1 MHKLKAYVRN
11 KARPEGSIAEGYID
25 NECLLFCSLYY
36 SEMDTIWNKP
46 DRNYDVV
53 GDSIENIVS
62 VFQPK
67 FRCLGQAFR
76 DELSTADWEKI
87 RWYVLNNCV
96 EVHPFLR
103 YFSILHS
110 QYFFA

>member
-46 DRNYDVV
+46 DRNYDV
-53 GDSIENIVS
+53 GDSIENTVS

-67 FRCLGQAFR
+67 FRCLGRAFR
-76 DELSTADWEKI
+76 DELSTPDWEKI

-103 YFSILHS
+103 YFSILHY
-110 QYFFA
+110 QYFLT